1 LRRLR
6 KICDVDSRKV
16 DVDVSLDETKV
27 DIVAEDSLHPDRPR
41 THLTLKDTL
50 EWAADRFDKKDDI
63 NPARKLRLRI
73 RKFREFI
80 ERNKSDT
87 DTDFN
92 DKGFDETK
100 DETVAEYDFRNNAD
114 ADLDRI
120 SDFGSVDVY
129 DSTLDKTIDPSLF
142 RRVSR
147 SGARFGPSR
156 LSRISLST
164 IVTNVKNGIGD
175 GEVTRPGGSSFNIL
189 LENIP
194 FKAIDSSFV
203 LEFDVD
209 SDADTAVLEDNV
221 AIVDKDSDG
230 LDLKDESEGKLTYDA
245 RTRIR
250 WKRRVYCD
258 GTKEVVVRA
267 RLVTGVVDDSVGYT
281 VRKRLFIT
289 FRISRTIRCLKLL
302 WDPSTDFETPEDI
315 IVDPSTS
322 SPTTGTGSSS
332 PSTGTSSP
340 STGTSSPSTGTS
352 SPSTG
357 SGSNPNPST
366 TQSPIDTD
374 TSSSSKLLMLVAFA
388 AILIVLF

>member
-1 LRRLR
+1 
-6 KICDVDSRKV
+6 
-16 DVDVSLDETKV
+16 
-27 DIVAEDSLHPDRPR
+27 
-41 THLTLKDTL
+41 
-50 EWAADRFDKKDDI
+50 
-63 NPARKLRLRI
+63 
-73 RKFREFI
+73 
-80 ERNKSDT
+80 
-87 DTDFN
+87 
-92 DKGFDETK
+92 
-100 DETVAEYDFRNNAD
+100 
-114 ADLDRI
+114 
-120 SDFGSVDVY
+120 
-129 DSTLDKTIDPSLF
+129 
-142 RRVSR
+142 
-147 SGARFGPSR
+147 
-156 LSRISLST
+156 
-164 IVTNVKNGIGD
+164 
-175 GEVTRPGGSSFNIL
+175 
-189 LENIP
+189 
-194 FKAIDSSFV
+194 
-203 LEFDVD
+203 
-209 SDADTAVLEDNV
+209 
-221 AIVDKDSDG
+221 VDKDSDG

-332 PSTGTSSP
+332 PSTETSSP

-388 AILIVLF
+388 ILIVLF